1 MAVITAYY
9 KYSPCLIVGGGVI
22 CVSEVFPQIFKIW
35 GQNKMA
41 LWSFGNLALN

>member
-9 KYSPCLIVGGGVI
+9 KYSTLLNCWWWCDYMG
-22 CVSEVFPQIFKIW
+22 VFPQIFKIC